1 MFSLVSLEHLCLV
14 QSYANKYIKIKYGGP
29 ERSHKL
35 FAGVF
40 LNCNVYDLSGSL
52 YRSQLAVKNSF
63 FCFFVM
69 CFLSWIKAECS
80 AMTPTSS
87 CLCIHFGIQLK
98 LGERR
103 CTPGWQLVFFFSLL
117 LQCSTQGYG
126 YNQSKNENKK
136 IIDHQVSLE
145 LVQWNLTSSH

>member
-52 YRSQLAVKNSF
+52 YRSQLAVQNSF
-63 FCFFVM
+63 FFFFVM

-103 CTPGWQLVFFFSLL
+103 CTPGWQLVFFFLFCYNVAHRVMDITSQKMKIKKLL
-117 LQCSTQGYG
+117 TTRC
-126 YNQSKNENKK
+126 
-136 IIDHQVSLE
+136 H
-145 LVQWNLTSSH
+145 

>member
-63 FCFFVM
+63 LFFLLCVFC
-69 CFLSWIKAECS
+69 
-80 AMTPTSS
+80 P
-87 CLCIHFGIQLK
+87 GLK
-98 LGERR
+98 
-103 CTPGWQLVFFFSLL
+103 
-117 LQCSTQGYG
+117 
-126 YNQSKNENKK
+126 QS
-136 IIDHQVSLE
+136 V
-145 LVQWNLTSSH
+145 VQ